1 MFDILNQDCKVTN
14 FSGNKQIKNRF
25 FLHIR
30 IFCSNFGL
38 RHYVSPEITFAKSC
52 KWQNK
57 MNFICTFG
65 FFVVIL
71 QAKLQGGI

>member
-1 MFDILNQDCKVTN
+1 MKAIFINGSYPC
-14 FSGNKQIKNRF
+14 GNDYYLSLRERL
-25 FLHIR
+25 LHAI
-30 IFCSNFGL
+30 FGL

-65 FFVVIL
+65 IFVVIL
-71 QAKLQGGI
+71 QAKL

>member
-1 MFDILNQDCKVTN
+1 M
-14 FSGNKQIKNRF
+14 RF
-25 FLHIR
+25 FLHMSEKS
-30 IFCSNFGL
+30 SNFGL

-71 QAKLQGGI
+71 QAKLVNDMQHPNLYVIAGPNGAGS